1 MIKKI
6 ITIILFPSIFLG
18 SQINISNPVQG
29 KINHKKL
36 EVTEKDLEGLVNQ
49 AESWK
54 KQLKD
59 GKNTLNLDELQG
71 KDGYIY
77 GKKMATYKVPE
88 RSEEIIT
95 DPEKRALTV
104 DKNRIE
110 EEYKSLK
117 DSKKT
122 INIPEFYKFLS
133 TYGMLPKEHGNLPK
147 EKELYKLM
155 KDGKVKIKVEKKYSE
170 PTETNVKYVKILN
183 KN

>member
-122 INIPEFYKFLS
+122 INIPEFYKFYQLMGCFQENMEI
-133 TYGMLPKEHGNLPK
+133 YQKKKNYINL
-147 EKELYKLM
+147 
-155 KDGKVKIKVEKKYSE
+155 
-170 PTETNVKYVKILN
+170 
-183 KN
+183 